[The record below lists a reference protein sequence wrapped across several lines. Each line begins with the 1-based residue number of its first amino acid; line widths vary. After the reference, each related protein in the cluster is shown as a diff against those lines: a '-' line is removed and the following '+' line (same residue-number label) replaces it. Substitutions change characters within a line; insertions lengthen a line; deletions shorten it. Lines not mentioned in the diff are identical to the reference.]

1 MDSDDFVP
9 FVTNPP
15 ATFDPNELSSSAVFQ
30 PLITD
35 VRAPWMQ
42 FSGGESDYGSSSSSL
57 VRLHNEILSFC
68 EYTAPTK
75 VTFAASGARNIIT
88 TSDRSHNVHAR
99 EKWLLGNKYCVKL
112 LKSSSKFG
120 EYAGIYILLEQNDDF
135 GWSSPYFLFL

>member
-15 ATFDPNELSSSAVFQ
+15 ANFDANESSSSAVFQ

-75 VTFAASGARNIIT
+75 VTPSASGSRNSIT
-88 TSDRSHNVHAR
+88 TSDNSRNAHAR
-99 EKWLLGNKYCVKL
+99 VKWPQGNKY
-112 LKSSSKFG
+112 
-120 EYAGIYILLEQNDDF
+120 
-135 GWSSPYFLFL
+135 

>member
-1 MDSDDFVP
+1 MLVNSSLITSSFFSLYQARPPSNSERRISPVSHLTDRMDSDDFVP

-15 ATFDPNELSSSAVFQ
+15 ANSDSNELSSSAVFQ

-88 TSDRSHNVHAR
+88 TSAPLRLPPVST
-99 EKWLLGNKYCVKL
+99 
-112 LKSSSKFG
+112 
-120 EYAGIYILLEQNDDF
+120 
-135 GWSSPYFLFL
+135 